1 MHPWPGKL
9 GLAASSICIPW
20 KVRSQI
26 PKRRVNEHLLFSIA
40 FVGVIGLLG
49 IGFYGLMVCRNLIKI
64 VIALQILVK
73 AALLGLMAAGNLNGQ
88 INLSQ
93 SMALTVIVADTI
105 VAVMG
110 IALGVQIRRRVG
122 TLDVRELSRLKG

>member
-1 MHPWPGKL
+1 MNLSPF
-9 GLAASSICIPW
+9 I
-20 KVRSQI
+20 
-26 PKRRVNEHLLFSIA
+26 IA

>member
-1 MHPWPGKL
+1 MNLSPF
-9 GLAASSICIPW
+9 
-20 KVRSQI
+20 
-26 PKRRVNEHLLFSIA
+26 NIA

-64 VIALQILVK
+64 VVALQILVK
-73 AALLGLMAAGNLNGQ
+73 AALLGLIAAGNFNGQ